1 MASAAG
7 LTGLAG
13 GSGGVERD
21 RSTAAEAAR
30 GIAVGAVL
38 VEALELDTKLAHGA
52 FSVAGRFPDDDDD
65 ADDRCTAEAEV
76 PLAAPT

>member
-13 GSGGVERD
+13 GFGGVELD

-30 GIAVGAVL
+30 GIAVGAVS
-38 VEALELDTKLAHGA
+38 VEEPELLTNLAHGA
-52 FSVAGRFPDDDDD
+52 FSVAGRFPDDDD
-65 ADDRCTAEAEV
+65 ADDRCTAEAELL
-76 PLAAPT
+76 LAAPT